1 MIEADPSIVDP
12 DHTWW
17 HVVGDVRLCPKL
29 SPLIVDLDRITA
41 GQLSHISVDPRDPKL
56 RCSVVFCPHYPLGTG
71 HLK

>member
-29 SPLIVDLDRITA
+29 SPLIVDLDRITV
-41 GQLSHISVDPRDPKL
+41 GDLSRICVDTG
-56 RCSVVFCPHYPLGTG
+56 YPELGADRLYDG
-71 HLK
+71 